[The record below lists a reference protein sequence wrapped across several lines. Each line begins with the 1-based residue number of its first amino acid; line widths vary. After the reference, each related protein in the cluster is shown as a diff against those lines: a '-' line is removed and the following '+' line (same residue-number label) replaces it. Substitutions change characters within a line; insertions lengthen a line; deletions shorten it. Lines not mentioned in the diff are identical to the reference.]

1 MMDVA
6 GYSRLTEADVVG
18 THDRFR
24 AIMLDI
30 VEPSVA
36 AAAGRIVRGTGDGA
50 VIELPSATDAMR
62 VAMQIQERIGA
73 FEAGQPA
80 ERAIK
85 IRIGINL
92 GDIIVDGND
101 IYGDG
106 VNIAARLE
114 ALGRPGD
121 IIVSESAMQTADGNL
136 CKFTDL
142 GIHRLKNI
150 NRPVRAYRVLPV
162 GAPMASD
169 SPDPPLEYITGFMN
183 RPAIAVLPLRY
194 RSVDGTNQEHLVDG
208 ITEDIIIALS
218 RWRFVPVIARGSSF
232 AYKNRIADPIDVG
245 QQLGARYILDGS
257 IRRIGHQVRVSI
269 SLVDVETTE
278 NLLSDQYQFG
288 IGDIAA
294 IQDEI
299 VAAIVGAIEPELL
312 KSERERAVRTPVQ
325 NSNAYELFLR
335 GMWHHSQYTEAD
347 NEKARGFFE
356 QTLTIVPAYAHASA
370 ALSLALVHAT
380 NVGWAGGRH
389 DRFLDEAMQHA
400 HRAVRDDPRD
410 PLAYLARGT
419 AQLALGSLD
428 DALSSLREATVL
440 DPSHAAAHANLSL
453 AYNYLDRPAMARP
466 RIELALRLSPHDPRK
481 FQWLPFLAISHYLQ
495 GNYRDALVAAQDAFI
510 ARPDYIVTLRC
521 LAMILGQLGKTSE
534 AQSIVALHRR
544 IDSDLSGA
552 VRYISTHYVPSAAE
566 AMIDGLRKAGFM

>member
-80 ERAIK
+80 EQAIK

-169 SPDPPLEYITGFMN
+169 SPDPFLNLHRDPHCVRGARQFDHGAVARSAHDPARGGADRRLHDVEHDGAKPVMGADDIGLRQT
-183 RPAIAVLPLRY
+183 AIAGDVHHENGCETSLILRHRGGSYTRNVHTQMPARFNPLGPEGHFT
-194 RSVDGTNQEHLVDG
+194 D
-208 ITEDIIIALS
+208 
-218 RWRFVPVIARGSSF
+218 VIAFRFCDQACSAEPGST
-232 AYKNRIADPIDVG
+232 G
-245 QQLGARYILDGS
+245 
-257 IRRIGHQVRVSI
+257 
-269 SLVDVETTE
+269 
-278 NLLSDQYQFG
+278 
-288 IGDIAA
+288 
-294 IQDEI
+294 
-299 VAAIVGAIEPELL
+299 
-312 KSERERAVRTPVQ
+312 RA
-325 NSNAYELFLR
+325 
-335 GMWHHSQYTEAD
+335 
-347 NEKARGFFE
+347 
-356 QTLTIVPAYAHASA
+356 
-370 ALSLALVHAT
+370 
-380 NVGWAGGRH
+380 
-389 DRFLDEAMQHA
+389 
-400 HRAVRDDPRD
+400 
-410 PLAYLARGT
+410 
-419 AQLALGSLD
+419 
-428 DALSSLREATVL
+428 
-440 DPSHAAAHANLSL
+440 
-453 AYNYLDRPAMARP
+453 
-466 RIELALRLSPHDPRK
+466 
-481 FQWLPFLAISHYLQ
+481 LP
-495 GNYRDALVAAQDAFI
+495 
-510 ARPDYIVTLRC
+510 
-521 LAMILGQLGKTSE
+521 
-534 AQSIVALHRR
+534 
-544 IDSDLSGA
+544 
-552 VRYISTHYVPSAAE
+552 
-566 AMIDGLRKAGFM
+566 